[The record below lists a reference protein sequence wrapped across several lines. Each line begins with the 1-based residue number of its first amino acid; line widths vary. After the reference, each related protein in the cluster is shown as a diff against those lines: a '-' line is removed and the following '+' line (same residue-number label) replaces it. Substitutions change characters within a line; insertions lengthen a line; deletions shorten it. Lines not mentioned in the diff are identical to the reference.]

1 MWESMSPPFFRNPSL
16 KNEGFF
22 VFIGAA
28 QSQGSCHRLFLVKPV
43 FSRQAFFFYR
53 CGAVARLV
61 SPPFFR
67 NPSLKNEGF
76 FVFIGAAQSQ
86 GSCRRL
92 FLVKP
97 SLKNEGFF
105 VIYYVPFAT
114 LGRCG
119 VSLRSI
125 ASPIRKARV
134 AACFLKSFIE

>member
-53 CGAVARLV
+53 CGAVRLGLG
-61 SPPFFR
+61 SPSFFR
-67 NPSLKNEGF
+67 N
-76 FVFIGAAQSQ
+76 
-86 GSCRRL
+86 
-92 FLVKP
+92 P

-114 LGRCG
+114 LGWCG

-134 AACFLKSFIE
+134 AAFF

>member
-61 SPPFFR
+61 SSPFFER
-67 NPSLKNEGF
+67 GLLKSNPLFLLFTTYRSLRSG
-76 FVFIGAAQSQ
+76 GAVCPYGRLLRQFAS
-86 GSCRRL
+86 SCRRL
-92 FLVKP
+92 FL
-97 SLKNEGFF
+97 E
-105 VIYYVPFAT
+105 
-114 LGRCG
+114 
-119 VSLRSI
+119 
-125 ASPIRKARV
+125 
-134 AACFLKSFIE
+134 FLP

>member
-1 MWESMSPPFFRNPSL
+1 MWESM
-16 KNEGFF
+16 
-22 VFIGAA
+22 
-28 QSQGSCHRLFLVKPV
+28 
-43 FSRQAFFFYR
+43 
-53 CGAVARLV
+53 

-97 SLKNEGFF
+97 VFSRQAFFFHTSDAVLRPGGSCRRLFFRNPSLKNEGFF

-114 LGRCG
+114 LGWCG

-125 ASPIRKARV
+125 ASPIRKLV
-134 AACFLKSFIE
+134 SPSFFRIPSLRNENFFIFHHGCTQ